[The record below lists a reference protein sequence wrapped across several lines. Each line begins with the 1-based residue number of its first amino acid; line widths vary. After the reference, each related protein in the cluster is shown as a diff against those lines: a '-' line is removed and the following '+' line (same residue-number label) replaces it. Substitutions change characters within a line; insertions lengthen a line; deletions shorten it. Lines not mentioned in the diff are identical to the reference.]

1 MITVDYLLK
10 HICQNIKVIDKFIP
24 TKDKKILT
32 SLDSQLDQGNFLTEN
47 QAKLL
52 VKILAEN
59 IDHILL
65 INDHSQ
71 SIIDSNTWTHQ
82 FRTIQQVRK
91 INITNTVPASIK
103 LEFTY
108 DKRIKTKLAKLNGLL
123 DGNLVANGPRHYSA
137 ALTEKNIV
145 ALVNEFK
152 NDRFEID
159 EKIMNF
165 YHEISEILENKKSPF
180 RVFSLENENLKK
192 HIEDDVGPITID
204 NLLLLHD
211 RKFRYQYS
219 ITEKITEKS
228 LKNSI
233 AQRASTKIFVNSQQY
248 PLDELIAS
256 LKDLL
261 RLPLLCVFDGHD
273 AKVDKKMLNLLTNAM
288 VQNNV
293 DNQTGIYFRFDQGV
307 EGDQFNKSVKDLKYN
322 QPLTEVT
329 TVAGIANNKIPK
341 FMVKSGWKPKT
352 VISLIP
358 GFKNNKSS
366 VYFSDVDLIIY
377 YGDKKPLAGDV
388 DVIV

>member
-71 SIIDSNTWTHQ
+71 SIIDGNTWTHQ

-91 INITNTVPASIK
+91 IHISNTVPSSIK

-192 HIEDDVGPITID
+192 HIEDDIGPITID

-211 RKFRYQYS
+211 RKFRYQYT

-233 AQRASTKIFVNSQQY
+233 AQRSSTKIFVNSQQY
-248 PLDELIAS
+248 QLDELIAS
-256 LKDLL
+256 LKELL

-273 AKVDKKMLNLLTNAM
+273 AKVDKKMLNLLSNAM
-288 VQNNV
+288 IQHNV

>member
-71 SIIDSNTWTHQ
+71 TIIDGNTWTHQ

-91 INITNTVPASIK
+91 IYISNTVPSSIK

-137 ALTEKNIV
+137 VLTEKNIV

-211 RKFRYQYS
+211 RKFRYQYT

-233 AQRASTKIFVNSQQY
+233 AQRSSTKIFVNSQQY
-248 PLDELIAS
+248 PLDELLAS

-273 AKVDKKMLNLLTNAM
+273 AKVDKKMLNLLSNAM
-288 VQNNV
+288 IQNNV